1 MVSPDVRIARFD
13 VVPGTM
19 FVSTYASRSTNVC
32 RSRQFR
38 RYVQSRKPRISN
50 LNFDLNLFCNFV
62 NSHVCVCVY
71 MCRLLYYTLC
81 DKCCK
86 ITDIFLQFYQNFG
99 KKTDS
104 N

>member
-50 LNFDLNLFCNFV
+50 LNFDLDLFCNFV
-62 NSHVCVCVY
+62 NSHVCVCTCVGY
-71 MCRLLYYTLC
+71 FIIHCVINAVKSRTFF
-81 DKCCK
+81 
-86 ITDIFLQFYQNFG
+86 TIFYENFG